1 MFIVS
6 LYKPAVSKFF
16 FQVLVSWIL
25 LPVTPPPHPVIAYI
39 SLEKEILRIKQ

>member
-6 LYKPAVSKFF
+6 LYKPADSRHFL
-16 FQVLVSWIL
+16 QVLVSWIL